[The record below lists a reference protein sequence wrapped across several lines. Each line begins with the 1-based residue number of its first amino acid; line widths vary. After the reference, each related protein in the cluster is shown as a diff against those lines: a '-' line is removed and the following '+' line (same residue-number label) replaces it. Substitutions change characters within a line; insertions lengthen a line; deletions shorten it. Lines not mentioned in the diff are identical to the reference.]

1 MDKTVTYMKLLE
13 DSLQKKKEILIR
25 LTELTK
31 EQTILFA
38 SSEKSGER
46 HDEIFAEKQQLIDEL
61 NELDDGFET
70 TYKKISSIIKNNKAI
85 YKNEIIGLQKLI
97 KEITEMSVNLQVLEM
112 KNKDKFDL
120 YVKQQ
125 KSEIRQARESNRM
138 SSKYY
143 QNMANRHQA
152 GQTYFLDKKK

>member
-13 DSLQKKKEILIR
+13 DSLQKKKEILVR
-25 LTELTK
+25 LTEITK

-61 NELDDGFET
+61 NVLDDGFET

-143 QNMANRHQA
+143 QNMADHHQA